1 MSEKVSKFESVMVK
15 MSNVVEQKISPPL
28 IRFGNNRYM
37 LAIRAG
43 LIRIIPLLIIGS
55 FPLILTN
62 LPVKSWADAMM
73 PFNDSLNALFN
84 MTFGFM
90 GLYLSICIGAEM
102 ARTYK
107 LEVTTVSVV
116 TLVCFLITASPVDL
130 VNGTISIKFFGSTG
144 MFTSFIVGIVVAEVM
159 RFMRDKNIGI
169 KMPRGVP
176 ENISAS
182 FSSLVPM
189 AVLFVFFWFLRIVI
203 GFEITELINRIISPI
218 LILADTW
225 YAVLLTS
232 LILCLLWFVGIH
244 GGSMT
249 VQGVMYAFLFSNISA
264 NAAAHAAGLPMPH
277 VFSEPF
283 VFTYGMPTGIGITLP
298 LILLWLR
305 SKSARLKEVS
315 RISLIPGFFNINEPI
330 LFGAPLIMNPI
341 MFLPMVFG
349 TTTFGMMYGYI
360 ITRLGLVNAPF
371 IQVPWTTPVLI
382 QPYLATGGD
391 WRAVIAQLILLVVV
405 ALVWYPFAKTW
416 EKTCINLEQ
425 AEAGKAK

>member
-1 MSEKVSKFESVMVK
+1 MSEKTNRFESS
-15 MSNVVEQKISPPL
+15 MSKISDFVEQKISPPL
-28 IRFGNNRYM
+28 IRFGNNKYM

-55 FPLILTN
+55 IPLILTN
-62 LPVKSWADAMM
+62 LPVKSWEQAML
-73 PFNDSLNALFN
+73 PYNDSLNTLFG

-90 GLYLSICIGAEM
+90 GLYLSISIGAEM
-102 ARTYK
+102 ARIYK
-107 LEVTTVSVV
+107 LEVTTVSIA
-116 TLVCFLITASPVDL
+116 TLVSFLITVSPIDL
-130 VNGTISIKFFGSTG
+130 ANNTLSTNYFGATG
-144 MFTSFIVGIVVAEVM
+144 MFTAFIVGIVVAEVM
-159 RFMRDKNIGI
+159 RFMRDKKIGI
-169 KMPRGVP
+169 KMPKGVP

-189 AVLFVFFWFLRIVI
+189 AFVFVLFWVIRVII
-203 GFEITELINRIISPI
+203 GFELSEFISKIISPI
-218 LILADTW
+218 LIIADTW

-249 VQGVMYAFLFSNISA
+249 VQGVMYAFLFANISA
-264 NAAAHAAGLPMPH
+264 NAEAAKAGLPLPH
-277 VFSEPF
+277 IFTEPF

-305 SKSARLKEVS
+305 SESSRLKEVS
-315 RISLIPGFFNINEPI
+315 RIALIPAFFNINEPI

-360 ITRLGLVNAPF
+360 ITKLGWVRAPF
-371 IQVPWTTPVLI
+371 IQVPWTTPILV

-391 WRAVIAQLILLVVV
+391 WRAVVAQLILLIIV
-405 ALVWYPFAKTW
+405 AVVWYPFAKSW
-416 EKTCINLEQ
+416 EKTCIQSEQ
-425 AEAGKAK
+425 LGEE